1 MPKLPNL
8 LEASTGRRIF
18 VLAFSILS
26 FEMASIRW
34 LNASVQILSY
44 FSNLI
49 LISCF
54 LGLGLGCLLE
64 RRPLRLLRFFGPA
77 FLLLVLGTSFLSRYG
92 ISLTVEDDVVFAQ
105 GARYLPEGIALTL
118 PLSALAAFFLNTLFF
133 VLLGQ
138 ELARLLRASRTPG
151 RGYSFDLAG
160 SFAGTVSYALLAALG
175 APPWVWCAG
184 GLAVLLV
191 LLGKDGI
198 AWNLV
203 ASVAAVL
210 FLAGADGPDT
220 RWSPYYKVEREAY
233 THPEFRD
240 LGFKIRVN
248 GQRIQDALNFG
259 PDLERTRLAPW
270 RDYYELPFRLFQPRR
285 VLILGAGSGN
295 EAFIAA
301 EHGAAQIDAV
311 EIDPVLA
318 DLGRRTHPKRPY
330 SIPSVRVVVDD
341 ARAFLSRAEGPYD
354 LVVMSALDSHKHV
367 AGLNLR
373 LESFVYTVES
383 FRRIKDLLA
392 PDGAFCLNLS
402 AQRPWMAGRTFRS
415 LALAFGREPQ
425 LLMTKGSPFASIA
438 YVSTPG
444 GARVPAEK
452 LEALG
457 ILEFAPGEAFETEQ
471 PATDDWPFLYLEAR
485 RIPALQLAAILGLL
499 LLSAAAA
506 YGCGYRKGPG
516 DLHFFLLGAAF
527 MLLETRGLTS
537 AALLFGTTWR
547 VNAIVIG
554 GILALLWAGNEAVV
568 RGRAPSRRVAFGLLV
583 ASLALSLVLP
593 PETLLVLD
601 RPLRLVA
608 GALLIGL
615 PVLWASFLFSASFE
629 RTPRPASAFGAN
641 LLGVVFGAC
650 LEQLSNVVG
659 LRALFLVALGLYA
672 LALWAA
678 PKFLVGAE
686 ALDPAM
692 RAE

>member
-1 MPKLPNL
+1 MPNRLNL
-8 LEASTGRRIF
+8 SEAPTGRRIF
-18 VLAFSILS
+18 VLAFAILS

-64 RRPLRLLRFFGPA
+64 KRPARLLRFFGPA
-77 FLLLVLGTSFLSRYG
+77 FLLLVFGTSFLSRHG

-118 PLSALAAFFLNTLFF
+118 PLSAFAAFFLNTLFF

-160 SFAGTVSYALLAALG
+160 SLAGTVSYALLSGLG

-184 GLAVLLV
+184 ALVVLLL

-198 AWNLV
+198 AWNLI
-203 ASVAAVL
+203 ASAAAVL
-210 FLAGADGPDT
+210 LLASADGPDT

-233 THPEFRD
+233 THPEFRG
-240 LGFKIRVN
+240 LVFKIRVN

-259 PDLERTRLAPW
+259 PDLEKTRLGPW
-270 RDYYELPFRLFQPRR
+270 REYYDLPFRTFRPRR

-301 EHGAAQIDAV
+301 ENGAAEIDAV

-330 SIPSVRVVVDD
+330 SLPSVRVVVDD

-367 AGLNLR
+367 SGLNLR

-402 AQRPWMAGRTFRS
+402 AQRPWMAGRTWRS
-415 LALAFGREPQ
+415 LAQAFGHEPQ
-425 LLMTKGSPFASIA
+425 LLMTRGSPFASIA
-438 YVSTPG
+438 YISTPD
-444 GARVPAEK
+444 GARVPGET
-452 LEALG
+452 LDSLG
-457 ILEFAPGEAFETEQ
+457 ILEFAPNEAMRAEQ
-471 PATDDWPFLYLEAR
+471 PATDDWPFLYLESR
-485 RIPALQLAAILGLL
+485 RIPTLQLAAILALFV
-499 LLSAAAA
+499 LSAGAA
-506 YGCGYRKGPG
+506 YGCGYRSGPG

-537 AALLFGTTWR
+537 AALLFGTTWL

-554 GILALLWAGNEAVV
+554 GILALLWAGNEAVL
-568 RGRAPSRRVAFGLLV
+568 RGRAPRRNVAFGLLV
-583 ASLALSLVLP
+583 ASLAVSYFLP
-593 PETLLVLD
+593 LQTLLVLD

-608 GALLIGL
+608 GALWIGL
-615 PVLWASFLFSASFE
+615 PVLWASFLFSAAFE
-629 RTPRPASAFGAN
+629 KTPRPASALGAN

-672 LALWAA
+672 LAVATA
-678 PKFLVGAE
+678 PKPPGAVT
-686 ALDPAM
+686 ALGEPADG
-692 RAE
+692 

>member
-1 MPKLPNL
+1 MLTPGN
-8 LEASTGRRIF
+8 SVGRRIF
-18 VLAFSILS
+18 VLAFAILS

-64 RRPLRLLRFFGPA
+64 KKPWRLVRYFGPA
-77 FLLLVLGTSFLSRYG
+77 FLLLAWGTSTLSRHG
-92 ISLTVEDDVVFAQ
+92 ISLTVDDDVIFAQ

-118 PLSALAAFFLNTLFF
+118 PLSAFAAFFLNTLFF

-160 SFAGTVSYALLAALG
+160 SLAGTVSYAALSG
-175 APPWVWCAG
+175 FGTPPWIWCAG
-184 GLAVLLV
+184 GLGVLLL
-191 LLGKDGI
+191 LLGRDGLV
-198 AWNLV
+198 WNLL

-210 FLAGADGPDT
+210 LVASGDGKEV
-220 RWSPYYKVEREAY
+220 RWSPYYKVEMEAY

-259 PDLERTRLAPW
+259 PELERTRLAPW
-270 RDYYELPFRLFQPRR
+270 KDYYELPFRVFHPRR

-301 EHGAAQIDAV
+301 QQGATEIEAV

-318 DLGRRTHPKRPY
+318 DLGRQIHPKRPY
-330 SIPSVRVVVDD
+330 SRASVRVSVDD
-341 ARAFLSRAEGPYD
+341 ARAFLYRTEKPYD

-367 AGLNLR
+367 SGLNLR

-392 PDGAFCLNLS
+392 PGGAFCLNLS
-402 AQRPWMAGRTFRS
+402 AQRPWMANRTFRS
-415 LALAFGREPQ
+415 LSLAFGQEPQ

-438 YVSTPG
+438 YVSTKDG
-444 GARVPAEK
+444 SRVPSTR
-452 LEALG
+452 LESLG
-457 ILEFAPGEAFETEQ
+457 IFEFAPSPAMRSER
-471 PATDDWPFLYLEAR
+471 PATDDWPFLYLENR
-485 RIPALQLAAILGLL
+485 RIPTLQLFAIFGLF
-499 LLSAAAA
+499 LLSGAAA

-527 MLLETRGLTS
+527 MLLETRGLTA
-537 AALLFGTTWR
+537 AALLFGTTWL

-554 GILALLWAGNEAVV
+554 GILALLWLGNEAVL
-568 RGRAPSRRVAFGLLV
+568 RGRAPGRHVAFGLLV
-583 ASLALSLVLP
+583 ASLIVSYLLP
-593 PETLLVLD
+593 LEPFLALD
-601 RPLRLVA
+601 RPIRLVA
-608 GALLIGL
+608 GALFIGL
-615 PVLWASFLFSASFE
+615 PILWASFLFSAAFAK
-629 RTPRPASAFGAN
+629 TPRPASALGAN

-659 LRALFLVALGLYA
+659 LRVLFLLALGLYA
-672 LALWAA
+672 LAVLFSPKSLGQEQA
-678 PKFLVGAE
+678 PGSETQEFT
-686 ALDPAM
+686 
-692 RAE
+692 